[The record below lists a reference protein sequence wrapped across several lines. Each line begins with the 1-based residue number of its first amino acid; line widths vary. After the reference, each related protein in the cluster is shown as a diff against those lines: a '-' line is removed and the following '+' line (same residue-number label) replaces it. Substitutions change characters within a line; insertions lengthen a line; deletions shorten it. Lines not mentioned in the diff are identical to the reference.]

1 MLWNVQI
8 ANSNRDDVRPLVRIG
23 TESPLRASKMADF
36 SATWWSI
43 LTKFGDMIG
52 DHSAHQNPEFR
63 QDPSMYAISGP

>member
-1 MLWNVQI
+1 MRI
-8 ANSNRDDVRPLVRIG
+8 ANSNSNGVRALVRDG